1 MTYSPT
7 LEACGSFTPFVLRA
21 RSGMLRP
28 LFFDAVLARAVFP
41 DALFE
46 LLFLPVLAPT
56 GGVFLKF

>member
-1 MTYSPT
+1 
-7 LEACGSFTPFVLRA
+7 
-21 RSGMLRP
+21 MLRP